1 MQANTTEHIEGLKTA
16 GTKQLSTLYRQY
28 FGDRPA
34 PGNRTFLIRQL
45 TYRIQEQTSGELSP
59 QTNDKIQELIRSYD
73 PINRTVIR
81 SSTGTTETGR
91 DIRLPT
97 PGSFIT
103 KVYKGKR
110 LDVKVQEKGFEYQG
124 TVYSNLS
131 AVAKAITG
139 AHWNGFVFFGVKNNG
154 RKW

>member
-1 MQANTTEHIEGLKTA
+1 MDDITGQLEKLKTA
-16 GTKQLSTLYRQY
+16 EIAELTALYRQLH
-28 FGDRPA
+28 GDKA
-34 PGNRTFLIRQL
+34 VPGNRTFLIRQL
-45 TYRIQEQTSGELSP
+45 AYRIQEQASRELSP
-59 QTNDKIQELIRSYD
+59 PVKDKIRELIRTYD
-73 PINRTVIR
+73 PINRTIIR

-103 KVYKGKR
+103 KTYKGKR
-110 LDVKVQEKGFEYQG
+110 VDVKVLEKGFEYQSV
-124 TVYSNLS
+124 VYSNLS

>member
-1 MQANTTEHIEGLKTA
+1 MDDISRQIGTFKTA
-16 GTKQLSTLYRQY
+16 GVAQLSALYKQ
-28 FGDRPA
+28 FFADKA
-34 PGNRTFLIRQL
+34 VPGNRTFLVRQL
-45 TYRIQEQTSGELSP
+45 AYRIQEQASGEISAES
-59 QTNDKIQELIRSYD
+59 KGRIQELIRTYD

-81 SSTGTTETGR
+81 SPTGTTETGR

-97 PGSFIT
+97 PGSIIT
-103 KVYKGKR
+103 KTYKGKR
-110 LDVKVQEKGFEYQG
+110 LDVKVLEKGFEYQG
-124 TVYSNLS
+124 ALYANLS

>member
-1 MQANTTEHIEGLKTA
+1 MGDSAGQIEALKTA
-16 GTKQLSTLYRQY
+16 GTAQLSELYRQL
-28 FGDRPA
+28 FDDKAP

-45 TYRIQEQTSGELSP
+45 AYRIQEQASSGLSP
-59 QTNDKIQELIRSYD
+59 ATKGRVQELIQTYD

-81 SSTGTTETGR
+81 SPTGTTETGR

-97 PGSFIT
+97 PGSVIT
-103 KVYKGKR
+103 KTYKGKR
-110 LDVKVQEKGFEYQG
+110 LDVKVLEKGFEYQG
-124 TVYSNLS
+124 ALYTNLS

>member
-1 MQANTTEHIEGLKTA
+1 MGDIAEKIEALKTTETA
-16 GTKQLSTLYRQY
+16 QLSALYRQVY
-28 FGDRPA
+28 SDKA
-34 PGNRTFLIRQL
+34 VPGNRTFLIRQL
-45 TYRIQEQTSGELSP
+45 AYRIQEKASGELSP
-59 QTNDKIQELIRSYD
+59 AAKDKIQELIRCYD

-81 SSTGTTETGR
+81 SSTGTTEAGR

-110 LDVKVQEKGFEYQG
+110 LDVKILEKGFEYQG
-124 TVYSNLS
+124 TVYNNLS

-139 AHWNGFVFFGVKNNG
+139 AHWNGFTFFGVKNNG

>member
-1 MQANTTEHIEGLKTA
+1 MQENIAGQIEALKTT
-16 GTKQLSTLYRQY
+16 GTAQLAELYRQY
-28 FGDRPA
+28 FHDKAA
-34 PGNRTFLIRQL
+34 PGNRTFLIRQIA
-45 TYRIQEQTSGELSP
+45 YPIQEKALGGLS
-59 QTNDKIQELIRSYD
+59 TTAKDKIQELIRAYD
-73 PINRTVIR
+73 PINRTLIR

-103 KVYKGKR
+103 KIYKGKR
-110 LDVKVQEKGFEYQG
+110 LDVKVLEKGFEYQD

>member
-1 MQANTTEHIEGLKTA
+1 MQGNTTKHIEGLKATSTEQLTA
-16 GTKQLSTLYRQY
+16 LYRQY
-28 FGDRPA
+28 FGDRAA

-45 TYRIQEQTSGELSP
+45 AYRIQEQAMGDLPSAAK
-59 QTNDKIQELIRSYD
+59 DKVEELIRAYD

-81 SSTGTTETGR
+81 SDSRTTETGR

-103 KVYKGKR
+103 KIYKGKR
-110 LDVKVQEKGFEYQG
+110 IDVKVLEKGFEYQD

-131 AVAKAITG
+131 AVAKTITG
-139 AHWNGFVFFGVKNNG
+139 AHWNGFVFFGVKNRG
-154 RKW
+154 RK

>member
-1 MQANTTEHIEGLKTA
+1 MQANTAERIEELKTA
-16 GTKQLSTLYRQY
+16 GAEQLPLLYRRY
-28 FGDRPA
+28 FGDKPA

-45 TYRIQEQTSGELSP
+45 AYRIQEKASGELSP
-59 QTNDKIQELIRSYD
+59 TAKCKIQELIHTYD

-110 LDVKVQEKGFEYQG
+110 LDVKVLEKGFEYQD

-131 AVAKAITG
+131 AVAKAVTG
-139 AHWNGFVFFGVKNNG
+139 AHWNGFVFFGVKNRG
-154 RKW
+154 RK

>member
-1 MQANTTEHIEGLKTA
+1 MQVNTTELIEGLKTA
-16 GTKQLSTLYRQY
+16 GTERLSTIYRQY
-28 FGDRPA
+28 FGDKPA

-45 TYRIQEQTSGELSP
+45 AYRIQEKASGELSS
-59 QTNDKIQELIRSYD
+59 TAKDKIQELIRSYD

-81 SSTGTTETGR
+81 SSTGTTVTGR

-103 KVYKGKR
+103 KVYKNKR
-110 LDVKVQEKGFEYQG
+110 LDVKVLEKGFEYQG
-124 TVYSNLS
+124 AVYSNLS

>member
-1 MQANTTEHIEGLKTA
+1 MQANTIELIDGLKTA
-16 GTKQLSTLYRQY
+16 GTERLSTLYRQY
-28 FGDRPA
+28 FRDKPA

-45 TYRIQEQTSGELSP
+45 AYRIQEQASGELAPTAKS
-59 QTNDKIQELIRSYD
+59 KIHELIRRYD

-110 LDVKVQEKGFEYQG
+110 LDVKILEKGFEYEG